1 MHHRNA
7 RRRSRAARLAAIAFV
22 LSCVGGAAIA
32 QVNAPGA
39 PGAPAAAPGRP
50 ARACPATAQEIRQP
64 TDCVC
69 TAVAVET
76 EAQVWG
82 VDIYSDDSSICRAA
96 RHAGVVSPGGGTVRV
111 MPRGPQPSFPGSE
124 RHGITTLSYGGFPRS
139 FSVAASEAQTGVDLN
154 QCPATFQVYR
164 AGGGAL
170 SCICT
175 AEQTAQGTVWGTDVY
190 THDSSVCTA
199 AVHVGRIT
207 LASGGTVTIEM
218 RPGQASYLGSTR
230 NGITSN
236 SYGAWGCS
244 VAVLP

>member
-7 RRRSRAARLAAIAFV
+7 RRCSLAVQLAAIAFV
-22 LSCVGGAAIA
+22 LSCVSGAAIA
-32 QVNAPGA
+32 QRNAPGA
-39 PGAPAAAPGRP
+39 NAPGAAPGRP

-76 EAQVWG
+76 AAQVWG

-111 MPRGPQPSFPGSE
+111 TPRGPQPSFAGSE
-124 RHGITTLSYGGFPRS
+124 RHGIATLNYGRFPRS
-139 FSVAASEAQTGVDLN
+139 FSVAASEVQSSVDLN

-164 AGGGAL
+164 TGGGAL

-175 AEQTAQGTVWGTDVY
+175 ADQTAQGTVWGTDVY
-190 THDSSVCTA
+190 TDDSALCRA
-199 AVHVGRIT
+199 AVHAGAIPATGGPVRVHTVRGR
-207 LASGGTVTIEM
+207 
-218 RPGQASYLGSTR
+218 RSYAGAMR
-230 NGITSN
+230 NGVRSQPF
-236 SYGAWGCS
+236 GAWEG
-244 VAVLP
+244 AFGFDR